1 MDVKKILF
9 VTKFEKLWFDALE
22 SMMDLRKTGYHHV
35 VFLNVIERERVALH
49 RGTGYQKDEEIRLRE
64 MANIR
69 FINWAETLFERGLE
83 VGAYIVVG
91 SLVKEV
97 IAAVDKEKIDLI
109 VVGHEKKG
117 RIEQL
122 YAGSDIVEIIKR
134 SSTPVLVY
142 KYKADKT
149 IAAVNLFERP
159 ILATGF
165 SESCK
170 ISFDYICNLHPA
182 IQKIHVIHV
191 VNPKNLKEPSGM
203 GVQRTRKQVRK
214 KLDEVCDLFIQ
225 KGIDATAGV
234 YIGNTLQ
241 EIETAAKEYNASL
254 VVAGISAKNSI
265 RERLIGSTPKALA
278 DKSAFPTLLI
288 PLEQP

>member
-1 MDVKKILF
+1 MDEKKILF

-22 SMMDLRKTGYHHV
+22 SMMDLRKVGYNHV

-49 RGTGYQKDEEIRLRE
+49 RGTGYQKSEEIRLRE

-97 IAAVDKEKIDLI
+97 ISAVEKEEIDLI

-122 YAGSDIVEIIKR
+122 YAGSDIVEIIRR
-134 SSTPVLVY
+134 SNTPVLVY
-142 KYKADKT
+142 KYKPDQT
-149 IAAVNLFERP
+149 IAANNLFERP
-159 ILATGF
+159 MLATRF

-170 ISFDYICNLHPA
+170 ILFETLCDLHPA
-182 IQKIHVIHV
+182 IQRIHVIHV
-191 VNPKNLKEPSGM
+191 VDPKNLKEPSGM
-203 GVQRTRKQVRK
+203 GVQKTRKKIRK
-214 KLDEVCDLFIQ
+214 KLDDICDIFIE

-241 EIETAAKEYNASL
+241 EIENAAKEYNASL
-254 VVAGISAKNSI
+254 VVTGISAKHSL

-278 DKSAFPTLLI
+278 DKSVFPTLLI
-288 PLEQP
+288 PLKQE

>member
-1 MDVKKILF
+1 MDTKKILF

-22 SMMDLRKTGYHHV
+22 SMMDLRKTGYNHV
-35 VFLNVIERERVALH
+35 VFLNVIEREKVALR

-97 IAAVDKEKIDLI
+97 TTAVEKEEIDLI

-122 YAGSDIVEIIKR
+122 YAGSDILEIIRR
-134 SSTPVLVY
+134 SRKPVLVY
-142 KYKADKT
+142 KYKPDQT
-149 IAAVNLFERP
+149 IAAENLFERP
-159 ILATGF
+159 LLATRF
-165 SESCK
+165 SESSK
-170 ISFDYICNLHPA
+170 ISFEYIQNLHPA
-182 IQKIHVIHV
+182 IQRIQVVHV
-191 VNPKNLKEPSGM
+191 VDPKSLKEPSGM
-203 GVQRTRKQVRK
+203 GVQKTRKQIRK
-214 KLDEVCDLFIQ
+214 KLDDICDMFIE
-225 KGIDATAGV
+225 KGIDATPAV
-234 YIGNTLQ
+234 YIGNTLH
-241 EIETAAKEYNASL
+241 EIENAAKEYNATMIL
-254 VVAGISAKNSI
+254 AGISSKVSI

-278 DKSAFPTLLI
+278 DNSAFPTLLI
-288 PLEQP
+288 PLTQP